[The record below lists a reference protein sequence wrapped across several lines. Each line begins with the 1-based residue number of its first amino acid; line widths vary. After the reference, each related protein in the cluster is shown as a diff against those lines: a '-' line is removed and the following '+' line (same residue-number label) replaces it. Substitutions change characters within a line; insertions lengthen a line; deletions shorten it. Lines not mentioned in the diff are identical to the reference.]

1 MAKLGPEPGR
11 KNRNATAL
19 LLQGLSTP
27 AIAQLLEHLTVDQ
40 CSDQMVP
47 GSIPGGRTLGDALF
61 NQLKQLAEAIH
72 KLTTSALAQYT
83 TTSKYCA
90 ATFKHKDLTGRMKQL
105 Q

>member
-1 MAKLGPEPGR
+1 MAKLGPQPGR
-11 KNRNATAL
+11 KDRNATPL

-27 AIAQLLEHLTVDQ
+27 AIAQLAEHLTVDQ

>member
-1 MAKLGPEPGR
+1 MWHCSPAHSK
-11 KNRNATAL
+11 
-19 LLQGLSTP
+19 P
-27 AIAQLLEHLTVDQ
+27 AIAQLVEHLTVEC
-40 CSDQMVP
+40 CSNQMVP